1 MNRVCRS
8 KINSTRCFAKF
19 SKSSRDVHAFVRE
32 CETFNE
38 RELKR
43 NELTSGSRIPF
54 FRYSSTIHV
63 PCGKGS
69 YPEIDSLKMGENLVA
84 NTLFQPLIVDLS
96 FPPIFSLIA
105 FVCVCFFVFMSV
117 RVEYATINI
126 CVPSCWESDTHH
138 ENRSF
143 KTESLSLFLR
153 SWRKKWLELL
163 KKELCVCVCNT
174 HTYTHS
180 RTHIQ
185 THKMLLI
192 NI

>member
-8 KINSTRCFAKF
+8 KNNSTRCFAKF

-143 KTESLSLFLR
+143 KTESLSLFFCEVGEKSGLN
-153 SWRKKWLELL
+153 
-163 KKELCVCVCNT
+163 C
-174 HTYTHS
+174 
-180 RTHIQ
+180 
-185 THKMLLI
+185 
-192 NI
+192 